1 MAPTQ
6 HSSTTS
12 HVSCPQA
19 TTRALLLLSINTSW
33 NIINFRAGLVRAML
47 ARGFKIVAASP
58 NDAHTTRLGEIG
70 CHHIP
75 LAIDNKGTSPLKDA
89 VLLLRYLR
97 MMHREKPNVY
107 LSWTIKPNIYG
118 SLAARILRIPVI
130 CNVSGLGTTFL
141 HDGWLTRFVKLLYR
155 VALSHSAVVFF
166 QNREDLHLFIE
177 SRLVRPKQA
186 RLLPGSGIDLDRFT
200 PTPFTPREAD
210 NGPIF
215 ILVARLL
222 WDKGIREY
230 VEAARRVRARMPQAK
245 FRLLGFLDVENR
257 TAVPRQTVENW
268 EQEGLIEYLGQ
279 TNDVRPHLAD
289 ADCVVLPSYRE
300 GTPRSLLEAAA
311 MARPLIATDV
321 PGCRDVVDD
330 GVNGWLCK
338 AKDVDDLA
346 DKMLQFTESSHAQ
359 RLEMGRQSRLKAER
373 QFNERIV
380 VDAYLAAIEQVLTRK
395 GSLKIIS
402 SAL

>member
-1 MAPTQ
+1 MTPEG
-6 HSSTTS
+6 HSSTS
-12 HVSCPQA
+12 RHVSSLQA
-19 TTRALLLLSINTSW
+19 ATRASLLLSINTSW
-33 NIINFRAGLVRAML
+33 NIVNFRAGLVQAM
-47 ARGFKIVAASP
+47 AAHGFEVAAASP
-58 NDAHTTRLGEIG
+58 NDAHTARLGEIG
-70 CHHIP
+70 CRHIP
-75 LAIDNKGTSPLKDA
+75 LAIDNKGTNPLKDA
-89 VLLLRYLR
+89 VLFLRYIDLMR
-97 MMHREKPNVY
+97 REKPGVY

-118 SLAARILRIPVI
+118 SLAAHILRIPVI

-155 VALSHSAVVFF
+155 VALSRSAVVFF
-166 QNREDLHLFIE
+166 QNREDLDLFVE
-177 SRLVRPKQA
+177 SRLVRPQQVH
-186 RLLPGSGIDLDRFT
+186 LLPGSGIDLDRFA
-200 PTPFTPREAD
+200 PAPIAPREAD
-210 NGPIF
+210 NGPVF

-230 VEAARRVRARMPQAK
+230 VEAARSIKARMPQVR

-268 EQEGLIEYLGQ
+268 EQEGIIEYLGQ
-279 TNDVRPHLAD
+279 TSDVRPHLAD

-330 GVNGWLCK
+330 GVNGWLCR
-338 AKDVDDLA
+338 AKDINDLA
-346 DKMLQFTESSHAQ
+346 NKMLRFAESSTAQ

-380 VDAYLAAIEQVLTRK
+380 VDAYLAAIEQILARR
-395 GSLKIIS
+395 GSS
-402 SAL
+402 

>member
-1 MAPTQ
+1 MAPERYFST
-6 HSSTTS
+6 SSRM
-12 HVSCPQA
+12 SCPQSGPS
-19 TTRALLLLSINTSW
+19 ALLLLSINTSW
-33 NIINFRAGLVRAML
+33 NIVNFRAGLVRAMI
-47 ARGFKIVAASP
+47 AHGFKVAAASP
-58 NDAHTTRLGEIG
+58 SDTHTTKLGEIG

-75 LAIDNKGTSPLKDA
+75 LAVDNKGTNPLKDA
-89 VLLLRYLR
+89 ILFLRYLR
-97 MMHREKPNVY
+97 LMRREKPNAY

-118 SLAARILRIPVI
+118 SLAAHILRIPVI

-155 VALSHSAVVFF
+155 VALSRSAVVFF
-166 QNREDLHLFIE
+166 QNREDLDLFIE
-177 SRLVRPKQA
+177 SRLVRARQA
-186 RLLPGSGIDLDRFT
+186 RLLPGSGIDLDRFA
-200 PTPFTPREAD
+200 PAPIPPREAD
-210 NGPIF
+210 NGPVF

-230 VEAARRVRARMPQAK
+230 VEAARQVKARMPQTR

-257 TAVPRQTVENW
+257 TAVPRKTVESW
-268 EQEGLIEYLGQ
+268 EREGIIEYLGQ
-279 TNDVRPHLAD
+279 TNDVRPYLVD
-289 ADCVVLPSYRE
+289 AHCVVLPSYRE

-346 DKMLQFTESSHAQ
+346 DKMLRFAEASDEQ
-359 RLEMGRQSRLKAER
+359 RREMGRQSRLKAEQ

-380 VDAYLAAIEQVLTRK
+380 VDAYLSAIEQILTRRDFP
-395 GSLKIIS
+395 
-402 SAL
+402 

>member
-1 MAPTQ
+1 MTPDGY
-6 HSSTTS
+6 SST
-12 HVSCPQA
+12 SCHA
-19 TTRALLLLSINTSW
+19 SSLTATRASLLLSINTSW
-33 NIINFRAGLVRAML
+33 NIVNFRTGLVRTMVAQC
-47 ARGFKIVAASP
+47 FKVAAASP
-58 NDAHTTRLGEIG
+58 DDTHTARLAEIG
-70 CHHIP
+70 CRHIS
-75 LAIDNKGTSPLKDA
+75 LAIDNRGTNPVKDA
-89 VLLLRYLR
+89 GLFLRYLGL
-97 MMHREKPNVY
+97 MLREKPDVY

-118 SLAARILRIPVI
+118 SLAAHILRVPVI

-155 VALSHSAVVFF
+155 VAFSRSAVIFF
-166 QNREDLHLFIE
+166 QNRDDLDLFVE
-177 SRLVRPKQA
+177 SRLVRPEQVC
-186 RLLPGSGIDLDRFT
+186 LLPGSGIDLDRFA
-200 PTPFTPREAD
+200 PAPIAPREAD
-210 NGPIF
+210 DGPVF

-230 VEAARRVRARMPQAK
+230 VEAARRIKARMPQVR

-257 TAVPRQTVENW
+257 TAVPRQAVENW
-268 EQEGLIEYLGQ
+268 VQEGIIEYLGQ

-321 PGCRDVVDD
+321 PGCREVVDD

-338 AKDVDDLA
+338 AKDTDDLV
-346 DKMLQFTESSHAQ
+346 DKMLRFAESSGER
-359 RLEMGRQSRLKAER
+359 RLEMGLQSRLKAER

-380 VDAYLAAIEQVLTRK
+380 IDAYLAAIEQILARR
-395 GSLKIIS
+395 GSS
-402 SAL
+402 